1 MIANKYKILNKI
13 SEGSFGLV
21 YKGQNIRTGEKVAIK
36 IEKRSGEY
44 NVLKAEAKIY
54 QYLGKLDGF
63 PQLKWFGT
71 DIKYNYLVIDL
82 FNYSLHTLIKIK
94 ETISF
99 SSCLHFGIQMI
110 ERLETLHSKLLLHRD
125 IKPDNF
131 LLDLNNKIYLI
142 DYGFCKRYDHDGKH
156 IEERKINSIIGTVN
170 FVSINVHKFLEP
182 SRRDDLESVIY
193 IIIYMLYG
201 TLPWISVSDFK
212 RNNSSDHLSVSD
224 LKRNNSSD
232 LKRNISSDSVKE
244 TDIQLD
250 FSNEEIMQM
259 KQETTYLPGF
269 IREMLQ
275 YVRQLTFTEKP
286 DYKHLKE
293 ILNSEKEK

>member
-44 NVLKAEAKIY
+44 NVLKTEAKIY

-71 DIKYNYLVIDL
+71 DVKYNYLVIDL
-82 FNYSLHTLIKIK
+82 FDCSLHTLIKTN
-94 ETISF
+94 EQLSF
-99 SSCLHFGIQMI
+99 SSCLQIGTQMI
-110 ERLETLHSKLLLHRD
+110 ERLETFHSKLLLHRD

-131 LLDLNNKIYLI
+131 LLDSTNKIYLI

-156 IEERKINSIIGTVN
+156 IEERKINSIIGTIN
-170 FVSINVHKFLEP
+170 FVSINVHKYLEP
-182 SRRDDLESVIY
+182 SRRDDLESVIF
-193 IIIYMLYG
+193 IIIYILYG
-201 TLPWISVSDFK
+201 TLPWIRNSDLRSVSDCSD
-212 RNNSSDHLSVSD
+212 NSKSLDHT
-224 LKRNNSSD
+224 KN
-232 LKRNISSDSVKE
+232 KSSDSVNE
-244 TDIQLD
+244 NDIQLEFD
-250 FSNEEIMQM
+250 NDKMIQL
-259 KQETTYLPGF
+259 KQETNNFPTF

-275 YVRQLTFTEKP
+275 YVRELSFTEKP
-286 DYKHLKE
+286 DYKHLKD
-293 ILNSEKEK
+293 ILNSENAK

>member
-21 YKGQNIRTGEKVAIK
+21 YKGQNIRTGENVAIK
-36 IEKRSGEY
+36 IEKRCGNY
-44 NVLKAEAKIY
+44 NILKSEAKIY

-71 DIKYNYLVIDL
+71 DVKYNYLVIDL
-82 FNYSLHTLIKIK
+82 YNCSLHSLIKTN
-94 ETISF
+94 ENISF
-99 SSCLHFGIQMI
+99 SLCLHFGIQMI

-131 LLDLNNKIYLI
+131 LLDDLNKIYLI

-156 IEERKINSIIGTVN
+156 IAERKISSIIGTVN
-170 FVSINVHKFLEP
+170 FVSLNVHKYFEP
-182 SRRDDLESVIY
+182 SRRDDVESVIY

-201 TLPWISVSDFK
+201 TLPWIRNFSSDHTSNVIK
-212 RNNSSDHLSVSD
+212 NNNSSDTV
-224 LKRNNSSD
+224 N
-232 LKRNISSDSVKE
+232 E
-244 TDIQLD
+244 TDIQLEFD
-250 FSNEEIMQM
+250 NDKIMQL
-259 KQETTYLPGF
+259 KQEISYLPLF

-275 YVRQLTFTEKP
+275 YVRQLSFTEKP

-293 ILNSEKEK
+293 ILNSENTK

>member
-13 SEGSFGLV
+13 SEGSFGFV

-36 IEKRSGEY
+36 IEKRCGEY
-44 NVLKAEAKIY
+44 NILKSEAKIY

-71 DIKYNYLVIDL
+71 DVKYNYLVIDL
-82 FNYSLHTLIKIK
+82 YRCSLNSLIKTN
-94 ETISF
+94 ENISF
-99 SSCLHFGIQMI
+99 SLCLHFGIQMI

-131 LLDLNNKIYLI
+131 LLDDLHKIYLI

-170 FVSINVHKFLEP
+170 FVSINVHKYLEP
-182 SRRDDLESVIY
+182 SRRDDVESVIY

-201 TLPWISVSDFK
+201 VLPWI
-212 RNNSSDHLSVSD
+212 RNTDHIRNFSSDHN
-224 LKRNNSSD
+224 KSSD
-232 LKRNISSDSVKE
+232 HTKTKSSDTVNE
-244 TDIQLD
+244 TDIQLEFD
-250 FSNEEIMQM
+250 NDKIMQL
-259 KQETTYLPGF
+259 KQEISYLPLF

-275 YVRQLTFTEKP
+275 YVRQLSFTEKP

-293 ILNSEKEK
+293 ILNSENTK

>member
-13 SEGSFGLV
+13 SEGSFGFV
-21 YKGQNIRTGEKVAIK
+21 YKGQNIRTGENVAIK

-44 NVLKAEAKIY
+44 TILKSEAKIY

-71 DIKYNYLVIDL
+71 DVKYNYLVIDL
-82 FNYSLHTLIKIK
+82 YRCSLHSLIKIR
-94 ETISF
+94 ERISF
-99 SSCLHFGIQMI
+99 HSALHFGIQMI

-125 IKPDNF
+125 IKPENF
-131 LLDLNNKIYLI
+131 LLDDLHKIYLI

-156 IEERKINSIIGTVN
+156 ITERKITSIIGTVN
-170 FVSINVHKFLEP
+170 FVSINVHKYLEP

-201 TLPWISVSDFK
+201 KLPWIRNTELENVSDNSK
-212 RNNSSDHLSVSD
+212 SSDTV
-224 LKRNNSSD
+224 NEN
-232 LKRNISSDSVKE
+232 
-244 TDIQLD
+244 DIKLD
-250 FSNEEIMQM
+250 FSNEEIMQL
-259 KQETTYLPGF
+259 KQETNYLPLF

-275 YVRQLTFTEKP
+275 YVRQLAFTEKP

-293 ILNSEKEK
+293 ILNSENTK

>member
-44 NVLKAEAKIY
+44 NILKTEAKIY

-71 DIKYNYLVIDL
+71 DVKYNYLVIDL
-82 FNYSLHTLIKIK
+82 FHCSLHSLIGV
-94 ETISF
+94 EERTSF
-99 SSCLHFGIQMI
+99 HSALHFGIQMI

-131 LLDLNNKIYLI
+131 LLDSTNKIYLI

-156 IEERKINSIIGTVN
+156 IEEKKINSIIGTVN
-170 FVSINVHKFLEP
+170 FISINVHKYSEP

-201 TLPWISVSDFK
+201 TLPWIRNTELESVSEISDHK
-212 RNNSSDHLSVSD
+212 KSSDTV
-224 LKRNNSSD
+224 NEN
-232 LKRNISSDSVKE
+232 
-244 TDIQLD
+244 DIKLD

-259 KQETTYLPGF
+259 KQNTNYLPGF

-275 YVRQLTFTEKP
+275 YVRQLSFTEKP
-286 DYKHLKE
+286 DYKHLKNM
-293 ILNSEKEK
+293 LNSENTK

>member
-44 NVLKAEAKIY
+44 NVLKTEAKIY

-71 DIKYNYLVIDL
+71 DVKYNYLVIDL
-82 FNYSLHTLIKIK
+82 YKCSLHTLIKTN
-94 ETISF
+94 ENISF
-99 SSCLHFGIQMI
+99 SLCLHFGIQMI

-131 LLDLNNKIYLI
+131 LLHDTNKIYLI
-142 DYGFCKRYDHDGKH
+142 DFGFCKRYDYDGKH
-156 IEERKINSIIGTVN
+156 IEERKINQIIGTVN
-170 FVSINVHKFLEP
+170 FVSLNVHKYLEP

-201 TLPWISVSDFK
+201 TLQWISVSK
-212 RNNSSDHLSVSD
+212 SSELESVINSDLESVSD
-224 LKRNNSSD
+224 RSELESIRN
-232 LKRNISSDSVKE
+232 SSDSVNE
-244 TDIQLD
+244 PDIKLD
-250 FSNEEIMQM
+250 FDNDKMMQL
-259 KQETTYLPGF
+259 KQETSHLPLF

-275 YVRQLTFTEKP
+275 YVRQLAFTEKP
-286 DYKHLKE
+286 DYKYLKE
-293 ILNSEKEK
+293 ILNLEKEK

>member
-13 SEGSFGLV
+13 SEGSFGFV

-36 IEKRSGEY
+36 IEKRCGEF
-44 NVLKAEAKIY
+44 NILKNEAKIY

-71 DIKYNYLVIDL
+71 DVKYNYLVIDL
-82 FNYSLHTLIKIK
+82 YRCSLNSLIKIR
-94 ETISF
+94 ERISF
-99 SSCLHFGIQMI
+99 HSALDFGIQMI

-131 LLDLNNKIYLI
+131 LLDDLHKIYLI

-156 IEERKINSIIGTVN
+156 IAERKINSIIGTVN
-170 FVSINVHKFLEP
+170 FVSINVHKYLEP
-182 SRRDDLESVIY
+182 SRRDDVESVIY

-201 TLPWISVSDFK
+201 KLPWIRNTELENVSD
-212 RNNSSDHLSVSD
+212 NSPDTVNENDIKLNFSND
-224 LKRNNSSD
+224 
-232 LKRNISSDSVKE
+232 E
-244 TDIQLD
+244 MIQL
-250 FSNEEIMQM
+250 
-259 KQETTYLPGF
+259 KQETSHLPIF

-275 YVRQLTFTEKP
+275 YVRQLSFTEKP
-286 DYKHLKE
+286 DYKYLKE

>member
-36 IEKRSGEY
+36 IEKRCSEY
-44 NVLKAEAKIY
+44 NVLKSEAKIY

-71 DIKYNYLVIDL
+71 DVKYNYLVIDL
-82 FNYSLHTLIKIK
+82 YRCSLHSLIKIR
-94 ETISF
+94 ERISF
-99 SSCLHFGIQMI
+99 HSALHFGIQMI

-131 LLDLNNKIYLI
+131 LLDDLHKIYLI

-156 IEERKINSIIGTVN
+156 IEERKINQIIGTVN
-170 FVSINVHKFLEP
+170 FVSLNVHKFLEP

-201 TLPWISVSDFK
+201 TLPWISVSDSS
-212 RNNSSDHLSVSD
+212 RNSSSDHIRDSD
-224 LKRNNSSD
+224 FRSD
-232 LKRNISSDSVKE
+232 INSDSVNE
-244 TDIQLD
+244 NDIQLD
-250 FSNEEIMQM
+250 FDNDKIMQL
-259 KQETTYLPGF
+259 KQETNYLPIF

-275 YVRQLTFTEKP
+275 YVRQLAFKEKP
-286 DYKHLKE
+286 DYKHLKD
-293 ILNSEKEK
+293 ILNSENTK

>member
-36 IEKRSGEY
+36 IEKRSSEF
-44 NVLKAEAKIY
+44 NVLKTEARIY

-71 DIKYNYLVIDL
+71 DVKYNYLVIDL
-82 FNYSLHTLIKIK
+82 YRCSLHSLIKIR
-94 ETISF
+94 ERISF
-99 SSCLHFGIQMI
+99 HSALHFGIQMI

-131 LLDLNNKIYLI
+131 LLDDLHKIYLI

-156 IEERKINSIIGTVN
+156 IEERKINQIIGTVN
-170 FVSINVHKFLEP
+170 FVSLNVHKFLEP

-201 TLPWISVSDFK
+201 TLPWISVSDSS
-212 RNNSSDHLSVSD
+212 RNSSSDHIRDSD
-224 LKRNNSSD
+224 FRSD
-232 LKRNISSDSVKE
+232 INSDSVNE
-244 TDIQLD
+244 NDIQLD
-250 FSNEEIMQM
+250 FDNDKIMQL
-259 KQETTYLPGF
+259 KQETNYLPIF

-275 YVRQLTFTEKP
+275 YVRQLAFKEKP
-286 DYKHLKE
+286 DYKHLKD
-293 ILNSEKEK
+293 ILNSENTK